1 MIYTREQLREE
12 LFKIID
18 RTLYI
23 NYDFTN
29 DQDVDK
35 CKDKLA
41 DFIAKLNDTNSFYS
55 TEDETK

>member
-23 NYDFTN
+23 DYEETDAPDIEDCL
-29 DQDVDK
+29 DQ
-35 CKDKLA
+35 LT
-41 DFIAKLNDTNSFYS
+41 DFISKLNDPYVYA
-55 TEDETK
+55 EDEVK

>member
-23 NYDFTN
+23 DYEDT
-29 DQDVDK
+29 DAQDMED
-35 CKDKLA
+35 CKDQLA
-41 DFIAKLNDTNSFYS
+41 DFISKLNDPYCFA
-55 TEDETK
+55 EDETK